1 MACMQGWRA
10 EMEDAH
16 LHCLDLPLGDDGKG
30 AEGAAAPAPAP
41 GQASLFAVF
50 DGHGGQDVARYCAE
64 HLGPVLGR
72 HLGAA
77 FAAGP
82 GAADAAGGTVP
93 QALAGAFHELDEQMY
108 TAEGM
113 RELSRH
119 RAEDEPEVP
128 EARKSELSALKR
140 QIQVRAVGPGRAS
153 PPSATD
159 PEPPQ
164 AGLRARA
171 EAEAEAA
178 APTTATFSLGGFADE
193 PEAAPNG
200 ADAPADAEAAEVE
213 AGPGPGP
220 GSNGAAAG
228 GGADEEGE
236 ADEEDEE
243 DGEEGEEGEGPSP
256 AAIRA
261 LVRAQLLEE
270 GALVVGSSVDLA
282 DGTEAAEEAAEEAE
296 FEGPES
302 GCTAIVAVLDW
313 RNVAE
318 GGRGELVV
326 ANVGD
331 SRCVLSRGGK
341 AVAMSEDHKP
351 ENAEEARR
359 IAAAGG
365 FVVNGRVNG
374 NLNLSRAFGDAEYKQ
389 RRDLPP
395 EAQIVT
401 VAPDV
406 RAVALERGDDFFLLA
421 CDGIWDVMSCQEAVD
436 FVRERRARG
445 EALEQICAAACDH
458 CLAPNTDGPGDGCD
472 NMSIMVVA
480 LKPDPPPAA
489 DLAREPPRKLQKVAA

>member
-1 MACMQGWRA
+1 
-10 EMEDAH
+10 MEDAH
-16 LHCLDLPLGDDGKG
+16 LTETGLPR
-30 AEGAAAPAPAP
+30 EAAATA
-41 GQASLFAVF
+41 LFAVF

-178 APTTATFSLGGFADE
+178 APTTATFSLGGFAEE
-193 PEAAPNG
+193 PEAAAPNG
-200 ADAPADAEAAEVE
+200 VDAPADAEAAEAE
-213 AGPGPGP
+213 AGPGP
-220 GSNGAAAG
+220 GSNGASAN
-228 GGADEEGE
+228 EEDE
-236 ADEEDEE
+236 ADEEEEE
-243 DGEEGEEGEGPSP
+243 DGEEEEGEGPSP

-261 LVRAQLLEE
+261 LVRAQLLPE
-270 GALVVGSSVDLA
+270 GALVVGSSVDLVADA
-282 DGTEAAEEAAEEAE
+282 DGNGGAEAAEAAAEAEEEAE

-365 FVVNGRVNG
+365 FVINGRVNG

-480 LKPDPPPAA
+480 LKPDPPPPPAV
-489 DLAREPPRKLQKVAA
+489 DLAREPPCKLQKVAA